1 MEGYGKEV
9 DLWSCGVIMYIMCGA
24 PSSPLFLIL
33 TLSRLCGFPPF
44 YADNNALL
52 FEKIMRGDFAFL
64 SPYWDKVSKVRA
76 RMQRTNVSLTPCRTR
91 RI

>member
-1 MEGYGKEV
+1 MELRCHYV
-9 DLWSCGVIMYIMCGA
+9 YYVR
-24 PSSPLFLIL
+24 SSFIAFVLGTHFC
-33 TLSRLCGFPPF
+33 RLCGFPPF

-76 RMQRTNVSLTPCRTR
+76 QMQRTFSSLTACRTR